1 MASSPRYEEYKS
13 LIFHPYNIMLTLLL
27 MGVSALFL
35 ALSGSYIYTRVQNP
49 DIPPIKLPFLFF
61 VNTIILLA
69 SSYTI
74 VLANKAY
81 KADQTE
87 FYQRCLI
94 YTFLLSLLF
103 LVSQI
108 YAWKLLLTE
117 ISINDQVTGS
127 YLYLISFVHFA
138 HVIAGLPFLFM
149 FYWTARKKMKKPVS
163 VLVYFSDPEKQLK
176 LRLLTRY
183 WHFLDALWIYLVI
196 FLGVSYLI
204 S

>member
-49 DIPPIKLPFLFF
+49 EIPPIKLPVVFF
-61 VNTIILLA
+61 INTLVLLA

-81 KADQTE
+81 REDKTQL
-87 FYQRCLI
+87 YKSCLV
-94 YTFLLSLLF
+94 YTFILSLIF

-108 YAWKLLLTE
+108 FAWKLLLQE

-127 YLYLISFVHFA
+127 YLYIISFVHFL

-149 FYWTARKKMKKPVS
+149 FYLTARKKMKKPVS

>member
-1 MASSPRYEEYKS
+1 MASSPRYEEYKN

-35 ALSGSYIYTRVQNP
+35 ALSGSYIYTRIQNP

-74 VLANKAY
+74 VLANKSY
-81 KADQTE
+81 KLDNTE
-87 FYQRCLI
+87 GYQRCLI
-94 YTFLLSLLF
+94 YTFALSLLF

-108 YAWKLLLTE
+108 YAWKLLLME
-117 ISINDQVTGS
+117 IAINDQVTGS
-127 YLYLISFVHFA
+127 YLYIISFVHFA